1 MLNGMQANGKGFL
14 SGFTGEVSLKVL
26 SRLALVANVA
36 NLLVQYAQFCGTGTK
51 TRLGMG
57 FTTISSAHNQETLSE
72 FK

>member
-1 MLNGMQANGKGFL
+1 MQANGKGFL

-26 SRLALVANVA
+26 SRLDPLVANVA
-36 NLLVQYAQFCGTGTK
+36 NLLVQYAQFCSTGTK

>member
-1 MLNGMQANGKGFL
+1 MQANGKGFL

>member
-1 MLNGMQANGKGFL
+1 MQANGKGFL

-72 FK
+72 FY

>member
-1 MLNGMQANGKGFL
+1 VLNGMQANGKGFL

>member
-26 SRLALVANVA
+26 SRLDPLVTNMA

-51 TRLGMG
+51 TRLGMDY
-57 FTTISSAHNQETLSE
+57 TTLLTKGAIRND
-72 FK
+72 

>member
-36 NLLVQYAQFCGTGTK
+36 NLMVQYAQFCGTGTK